1 MTSQITKK
9 MCKGGDVTEKRVVVY
24 GNGYKDFPVYMAF
37 ILNNMGYHVV
47 VNDMSETRE
56 IADIVSINDFNSEVK
71 TYRNVDFNFSGEYLG
86 GYDYS
91 INYFNNLK
99 KVPYNDRYDGII
111 LNVQV
116 FKSELEMCR
125 RIINN
130 SKSFIILIVRD
141 KTINCINKKYI
152 YKYILDSSRGLKIYE
167 IDFDFYDKE
176 YQYIMDY
183 DGIGKMKY
191 LSENYSNILIKTICS
206 ITGNSQGNV
215 KKALRN
221 LKEGKIFDNRFLE

>member
-1 MTSQITKK
+1 
-9 MCKGGDVTEKRVVVY
+9 
-24 GNGYKDFPVYMAF
+24 MAF

-47 VNDMSETRE
+47 VNDMSNNRE
-56 IADIVSINDFNSEVK
+56 MSYVVSLSDFNSEVK
-71 TYRNVDFNFSGEYLG
+71 TYRNVDFNFSGDFLR

-91 INYFNNLK
+91 IDYFNNLK
-99 KVPYNDRYDGII
+99 DIPLKDKYDGIV

-116 FKSELEMCR
+116 FKSELEMCK
-125 RIINN
+125 RIIDN
-130 SKSFIILIVRD
+130 SQSYVILIIRD
-141 KTINCINKKYI
+141 KTVNSVNKKYI
-152 YKYILDSSRGLKIYE
+152 LKYIFGSSKASKIHE

-191 LSENYSNILIKTICS
+191 LSENYSNVLIKTICS
-206 ITGNSQGNV
+206 ITGNGQGNV
-215 KKALRN
+215 KKALKN